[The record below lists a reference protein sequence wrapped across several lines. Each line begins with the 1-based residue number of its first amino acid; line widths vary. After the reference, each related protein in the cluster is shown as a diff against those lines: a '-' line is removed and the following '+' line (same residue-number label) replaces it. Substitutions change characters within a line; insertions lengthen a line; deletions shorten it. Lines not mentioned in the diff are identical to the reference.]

1 MTGTPGRST
10 SQPTITVIWKKPNQT
25 RSPTK
30 THEDEEMYSDCRSG
44 ADQEMDPV
52 ILESLQ
58 DEEKQATLLMTT
70 DEKVSGV
77 SNATNKIENLQLTS
91 PLSDGS
97 TLEDSRS
104 LDTASLI
111 EFPPLCSKLL
121 ESIFPLP
128 QTLTQNHRAKPSQQT
143 TPPSIPKKRWEKGNL
158 IQRNGTNLIEL
169 TQLLAT
175 SGTENNINNLSTK
188 TRPST
193 SITPSWVESSMH
205 TRNPPASSNFD
216 KVQYNPYLR
225 QSTSKSVKSTHENNS
240 KQLDKKMILKKGVTR
255 THIHRYDLRLKV
267 KQFKIEDEEFRALQ
281 QALQKFLDISLQVD
295 PSSTI
300 PPFFEL
306 DRNDKSVP
314 DINSK
319 HQVPELDSLALL
331 KRYFSRL
338 SNRSNKGNIHCGL
351 ILPQN
356 ISFQEFM
363 DKARLYL
370 ANLEY

>member
-1 MTGTPGRST
+1 
-10 SQPTITVIWKKPNQT
+10 
-25 RSPTK
+25 
-30 THEDEEMYSDCRSG
+30 
-44 ADQEMDPV
+44 
-52 ILESLQ
+52 
-58 DEEKQATLLMTT
+58 
-70 DEKVSGV
+70 
-77 SNATNKIENLQLTS
+77 
-91 PLSDGS
+91 
-97 TLEDSRS
+97 
-104 LDTASLI
+104 
-111 EFPPLCSKLL
+111 
-121 ESIFPLP
+121 
-128 QTLTQNHRAKPSQQT
+128 
-143 TPPSIPKKRWEKGNL
+143 
-158 IQRNGTNLIEL
+158 
-169 TQLLAT
+169 
-175 SGTENNINNLSTK
+175 
-188 TRPST
+188 
-193 SITPSWVESSMH
+193 
-205 TRNPPASSNFD
+205 
-216 KVQYNPYLR
+216 
-225 QSTSKSVKSTHENNS
+225 
-240 KQLDKKMILKKGVTR
+240 MILKKGVTR